1 MKIDISKATFII
13 PIRLES
19 DDRIRNVI
27 TSTCFLLENFDTN
40 LIIKEVDSES
50 IFEQQALPQI
60 KEYLGDVSRIKHI
73 FEKSD
78 SLEFHR
84 QKVLNEMIMDTST
97 EIVVNYDCDVVL
109 PIHSY
114 QDAYNMLINGE
125 CDIVYPYGQGK
136 YL

>member
-114 QDAYNMLINGE
+114 QDAYNLILNGMLIS
-125 CDIVYPYGQGK
+125 
-136 YL
+136 